1 MNVILLSGG
10 SGKRLWPLSNEVRS
24 KQFLKLFR
32 CGGNTYESMAQRV
45 CRQIRKVSPDANI
58 TVTTGIQQKSAVLNQ
73 LGDIVEVCVEPERRD
88 TFPAI
93 ALAAAYLRQKKELA
107 LDDVII
113 VCPVDPYTD
122 NSYFENFKRLENIA
136 ASGECNLTL
145 MGITPTY
152 PSEKY
157 GYLLPEN
164 KNGSL
169 LPEDKSEE
177 YGSLLPGGKEAEKV
191 EDLVRRV
198 LEFKE
203 KPGLEEAEELIRK
216 GALWNSGVFAF
227 RTGYILDIA
236 GKYVKNTD
244 YTYLFENYEKL
255 PKLSFDYAVAEQEK
269 NINCITYEGQWKD
282 VGTWNTLAEEMST
295 DTLGNVL
302 LTDNCQGVNVINE
315 LEIPVLVSGVQ
326 NVIVA
331 ASADGIIISDKDA
344 SSYIKPYVES
354 IDQRVMYKEK
364 SWGEFRVLNE
374 GKNAMSIK
382 LNIRSGRSMSYHCHH
397 NRDEVWIVLSGK
409 GMVTVGERT
418 KMAGVGDVVELPA
431 GVRHSIEAVTDM
443 EVMEIQLGE
452 GVSDSD
458 VERFE
463 FQ

>member
-24 KQFLKLFR
+24 KQFLKLFK
-32 CGGNTYESMAQRV
+32 CDNNTYESMAQRV
-45 CRQIRKVSPDANI
+45 CRQIQKVSPDANI
-58 TVTTGIQQKSAVLNQ
+58 TVTTGIQQKSAVMNQ
-73 LGDIVEVCVEPERRD
+73 LGDFVEVCVEPMRRD

-93 ALAAAYLRQKKELA
+93 ALATAYLRKKKELD
-107 LDDVII
+107 LNDVII

-122 NSYFENFKRLENIA
+122 NSYFENFKLLERIA
-136 ASGECNLTL
+136 ASGDSNLTL
-145 MGITPTY
+145 MGISPTY

-157 GYLLPEN
+157 GYIVT
-164 KNGSL
+164 
-169 LPEDKSEE
+169 EDQES
-177 YGSLLPGGKEAEKV
+177 GINFA
-191 EDLVRRV
+191 RRV

-203 KPGLEEAEELIRK
+203 KPGVEEAKELIKK
-216 GALWNSGVFAF
+216 GAVWNSGVFAF
-227 RTGYILDIA
+227 KVGYILSMIE
-236 GKYVKNTD
+236 KYVKITD
-244 YTYLFENYEKL
+244 YTYLFENYDKF
-255 PKLSFDYAVAEQEK
+255 PKISFDYAVVEQEK
-269 NINCITYEGQWKD
+269 NINCIRYEGRWKD

-302 LTDNCQGVNVINE
+302 LADDCQGVNAINE
-315 LEIPVLVSGVQ
+315 LEIPILVSGVQ

-331 ASADGIIISDKDA
+331 ASADGIIISDKNA

-374 GKNAMSIK
+374 GKYAMSIK
-382 LNIRSGRSMSYHCHH
+382 LNIKSGRSMSYHCHH
-397 NRDEVWIVLSGK
+397 NRDEVWIILDGK

-418 KMAGVGDVVELPA
+418 KMAGIGDIVELPA

-452 GVSDSD
+452 VVSDSD

-463 FQ
+463 FR